1 MKKKI
6 LVVSIVLFCLDQ
18 IVKTLAFNY
27 LTNVSIIPGFLSFI
41 YAKNEGVAFSL
52 LSGNR
57 IFIIVTSILLIFS
70 LIYLLYKEH
79 LSTNDD
85 SNLSSI
91 SYGLLFGGIF
101 GNLFDRILRGYVID
115 YISLNIFGYSF
126 PIFNLADVFITV
138 GVILMIIN
146 MIASPEERKKDK

>member
-6 LVVSIVLFCLDQ
+6 IVISILCFCMDQ
-18 IVKTLAFNY
+18 VVKTLAFNY
-27 LTNVSIIPGFLSFI
+27 LTSVRIIPGFLSFV
-41 YAKNEGVAFSL
+41 YAKNDGVAFSML
-52 LSGNR
+52 AGNR
-57 IFIIVTSILLIFS
+57 IFIIITSILLIFA

-79 LSTNDD
+79 LSKGED
-85 SNLSSI
+85 SRSSSI

-126 PIFNLADVFITV
+126 PIFNLADVFITI
-138 GVILMIIN
+138 GVILMIID
-146 MIASPEERKKDK
+146 MIATPKNSKE